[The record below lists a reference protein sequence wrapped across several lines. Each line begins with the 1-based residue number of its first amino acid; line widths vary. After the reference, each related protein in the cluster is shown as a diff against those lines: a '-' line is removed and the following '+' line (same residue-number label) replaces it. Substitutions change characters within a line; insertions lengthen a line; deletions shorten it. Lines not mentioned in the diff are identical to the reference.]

1 VIHTPQTVSPP
12 GARATEQELLTT
24 LFDLA
29 HEVTSVLDQ
38 NELFR
43 KIQEL
48 LSRVI
53 PYEAFA
59 VYLLDEARG
68 ELRIAHHAGYPPGV
82 AEMVRLRLG
91 EGLVGAAVAQK
102 QPLLVRDVS
111 SDPRYMGFVPGTRSA
126 LVVPLMLQTRVIG
139 ALNILSQHE
148 DAFAEGDVPL
158 LKQFAAFVAVALEN
172 ARTFELE
179 RRNAE
184 VFETLAEV
192 GREIASILD
201 PDQLLTRLA
210 QLVKRVIDYRTLGV
224 MLLNEREAM
233 LELKVAVE
241 YGEFS
246 CRPRIPLGEGLVG
259 YAALHK
265 EVVKVDDV
273 TKDPRYVE
281 IEGATNVRSELVV
294 PLLYKERCVGVFDL
308 ASPEFAAFTNRD
320 VQILTALGNQTAVAI
335 ENARLYNEVAANE
348 ARLEKEVRFAQRVQL
363 ALLPQEL
370 PKRLKG
376 VDLWARF
383 EAAREL
389 GGDFHDFLLPEANLL
404 VVAVGDV
411 SGKGVPAALYSAF
424 AGELLRG
431 RTFRRRYTSIRS
443 TPAGVLASMNTILH
457 ERQLEEYY
465 CTLCYASF
473 DLKRRTVTVANS
485 GLPYPIRRSGDSCAQ
500 LDLPGVPLGSF
511 AGSTYDEITL
521 PLASGDLFV
530 VCSDGIFEATNERGE
545 EFTATRLID
554 VVERSRG
561 KDARQTVDAIFD
573 AVRAF
578 RGFAL
583 QNDDMTAVAVRIL

>member
-1 VIHTPQTVSPP
+1 VIHTPQTVPPP
-12 GARATEQELLTT
+12 GTRASDQELLTT

-53 PYEAFA
+53 PYDALA
-59 VYLLDEARG
+59 VYLLDEARE

-82 AEMVRLRLG
+82 AEMVRLRMG
-91 EGLVGAAVAQK
+91 DGLVGAAVAQK
-102 QPLLVRDVS
+102 QALLVRDVS
-111 SDPRYMGFVPGTRSA
+111 NDRRYRGFVPGTRSA

-148 DAFAEGDVPL
+148 DAFAERDVPL

-184 VFETLAEV
+184 IFETLGEV

-294 PLLYKERCVGVFDL
+294 PLLYKDRCVGVFDL
-308 ASPEFAAFTNRD
+308 ASPELAAFTTRD
-320 VQILTALGNQTAVAI
+320 VQILTALANQTAVAI

-473 DLKRRTVTVANS
+473 ELKRKTVTIANS
-485 GLPYPIRRSGDSCAQ
+485 GLPYPIRRSADSCAQ

-511 AGSTYDEITL
+511 AGTTYDEITL